1 MPASSLASPSLMTLV
16 WRSLSAFRSLH
27 LALALGIAAAT
38 AVMVG
43 ALLVGDSMRG
53 SLRAIVVQRFGNVQA
68 AMLSQRFFHPDI
80 LNGANDFEHGDEV
93 SLVPAII
100 LPSSAVELKRESGLQ
115 RAASVQVLGVDASFW
130 KSAALEPE
138 LRQIVLAE
146 DEVALNATLANEL
159 NAKIGEE
166 LTIRLPKGSGVP
178 ADSPLGRRDDASSSL
193 PRQKIV
199 AILPDKSVADIDL
212 RAGQQPTRNVF
223 VTLPALQEALEQTGR
238 VNASLVTWAP
248 SKGSLRPPKPE
259 PELKFEDAQRL
270 CDNLNARISPKLS
283 DYGLKLARHTRK
295 FPDTEIGE
303 TYPDEV
309 PESERQPK
317 TIFDYYQIT
326 SDQLIIDTL
335 SQSVLEDQLTRRGL
349 KPRRAIA
356 YLVNEI
362 SVVNSQKA
370 ESAVTATYSI
380 AVGMEDWE
388 ELLTTRP
395 GDTPWEQRPSAC
407 AINSWLAERLNI
419 KPGNTI
425 RIKYFQPE
433 TIEGREIEVSQ
444 DMVVSAIV
452 PVTAPAKGY
461 TRNRPAVF
469 KESPTLG
476 NDPDLT
482 PVVPGIT
489 DQDSISKWDLPFTL
503 TRTIPKEDDDYWR
516 DYRLTPKLFM
526 RYVQGIRFFGSR
538 FGRDTSIRMDAK
550 DVAAAGLDQQS
561 LEDFTAQAMLHAKA
575 GLGLQILPLRSM
587 QLKAASGTTPFDGLF
602 IALSFFVIVAA
613 LMLVALLFRLSIEQ
627 RANQW
632 GLLLAMGFTVGRVRS
647 LLLRESL
654 LVILLGLGIGLL
666 LGLGYAWLMVAGLQ
680 NWWTGAVS
688 GSFLHYHVT
697 FKSLAIGAGIG
708 AVTSLLTIL
717 WCLRSLRRSTP
728 LDLMRGRW
736 ETGHNSALSVNQVAL
751 AIAGFLFFGAIGLL
765 ILGFTQSGM
774 AQAGSFF
781 GCGMCLVLS
790 ALAATVHLLKS
801 KWTVGHQASST
812 NAARPSAS
820 SPSALS
826 SKQPA
831 TAYRSGLFTMAWSS
845 LTRNVWRS
853 VLTIGL
859 LAFASF
865 LIASMSL
872 FQIAP
877 TLQGSGGFELIAESS
892 LPIYRDPAATRVREE
907 TLSKKEFETLRTVN
921 IMSFRER
928 PGEDASCN
936 NLFQV
941 AQPTV
946 IGVPPAMHD
955 HQVSLPESKRF
966 QWAAYDKSYDSGWH
980 ALAQAAS
987 GSDTDP
993 IPVVIDM
1000 NTAAWS
1006 LHQGASIGAIS
1017 KIQFEDRILYFKTV
1031 GLLSDSVM
1039 QGKLLISEFNFTQ
1052 IFPEI
1057 SGYRYFLVHDEDRS
1071 PAEITAAL
1079 ENGWS
1084 DQGLDVTSSADTL
1097 TKLLAVQNTY
1107 ISAFQAIGALGLLL
1121 GTIGLAVVQVRS
1133 VLERRREL
1141 ALMQAIGFS
1150 RLRLSSLLLSEA
1162 SLLLFGG
1169 LSIGVIAAMIAVV
1182 PYALTGNSQTSLM
1195 QPLIML
1201 GIVLVVGWLAS
1212 LLAVITALRQP
1223 LLKNLS

>member
-1 MPASSLASPSLMTLV
+1 MPPSRIASLSLMTLV
-16 WRSLSAFRSLH
+16 WRSLSAFRALH

-53 SLRAIVVQRFGNVQA
+53 SLRAIVVQRFGTIQA
-68 AMLSQRFFHPDI
+68 AMLSQRFFHPEM
-80 LNGANDFEHGDEV
+80 LEKANDSKNGEQV
-93 SLVPAII
+93 SLLPAII
-100 LPSSAVELKRESGLQ
+100 LPSSAVELKRDSGLQ
-115 RAASVQVLGVDASFW
+115 RAASVQVIGVDEKFW
-130 KSAALEPE
+130 QLSSYDSDIQNVAL
-138 LRQIVLAE
+138 AD
-146 DEVALNATLANEL
+146 DEVALNATLAREL
-159 NAKIGEE
+159 NAKVGEE
-166 LTIRLPKGSGVP
+166 ITIRLPKGSGVP

-193 PRQKIV
+193 PRQKVV
-199 AILPDKSVADIDL
+199 AILPDKSVADLDL
-212 RAGQQPTRNVF
+212 RAGQQPTRNLF
-223 VTLPALQEALEQTGR
+223 VPVAALQDALEQPGR
-238 VNASLVTWAP
+238 VNAALAMRTQNNGP
-248 SKGSLRPPKPE
+248 SRPLSSV
-259 PELKFEDAQRL
+259 PELSFEDSQQL
-270 CDNLNARISPKLS
+270 CDHLNARISPTLS
-283 DYGLKLARHTRK
+283 DYGLKLTRHARR
-295 FPDTEIGE
+295 FPDTDIGE
-303 TYPDEV
+303 SF
-309 PESERQPK
+309 PEETPEDQRQPT

-326 SDQLIIDTL
+326 SDQLIIDPQ
-335 SQSVLEDQLTRRGL
+335 SQKVLEESFARKGL
-349 KPRRAIA
+349 RPQRTIA

-362 SVVNSQKA
+362 SAVTSQNV
-370 ESAVTATYSI
+370 ESSAVATYSI
-380 AVGMEDWE
+380 AVGIESWE
-388 ELLTTRP
+388 SFFSDRP
-395 GDTPWEQRPSAC
+395 TETPWEQRPSAC
-407 AINSWLAERLNI
+407 AVNSWLADRLDL
-419 KPGNTI
+419 KPGSTI
-425 RIKYFQPE
+425 RIKFFQPE
-433 TIEGREIEVSQ
+433 TIEGREIETTQ
-444 DMVVSAIV
+444 DLIVSAII

-461 TRNRPAVF
+461 VRNRPAIF
-469 KESPTLG
+469 KEPPTRG

-489 DQDSISKWDLPFTL
+489 DQDSISKWDLPFPL

-526 RYVQGIRFFGSR
+526 RYVQGSRFFGSR
-538 FGRDTSIRMDAK
+538 FGRDTSLRIDAA
-550 DVAAAGLDQQS
+550 DVSAAGLDQAA
-561 LEDFTAQAMLHAKA
+561 LEQLASSAMLDAKS
-575 GLGLQILPLRSM
+575 GLGLQVLPLRAM

-627 RANQW
+627 RASQW
-632 GLLLAMGFTVGRVRS
+632 GLLMAAGFTVSRVRS

-654 LVILLGLGIGLL
+654 MVIAFGIALGLG

-680 NWWTGAVS
+680 NWWTGAIN
-688 GSFLHYHVT
+688 GNFLQYHVT
-697 FKSLAIGAGIG
+697 AKSLAIGAGIG
-708 AVTSLLTIL
+708 AVTSLMTIL
-717 WCLRSLRRSTP
+717 WCMRSLKRSTP

-736 ETGHNSALSVNQVAL
+736 DTGHLRTHSVNKGAL
-751 AIAGFLFFGAIGLL
+751 AIAGFLLFGALGLL
-765 ILGFTQSGM
+765 ALGFTQSGM

-801 KWTVGHQASST
+801 KWTTGSQHSQAVQK
-812 NAARPSAS
+812 
-820 SPSALS
+820 LS
-826 SKQPA
+826 V
-831 TAYRSGLFTMAWSS
+831 YRSGLFSMAWSS

-853 VLTIGL
+853 VLTVGL

-892 LPIYRDPAATRVREE
+892 LPIYRDPGATRVREE
-907 TLSKKEFETLRTVN
+907 TLTAKEFATLRTVN
-921 IMSFRER
+921 ILSFRQR

-946 IGVPPAMHD
+946 IGVPPALHE
-955 HQVSLPESKRF
+955 HQANLPESKRF
-966 QWAAYDKSYDSGWH
+966 QWADFDKSYDSGWH
-980 ALAQAAS
+980 ALAQAAT

-993 IPVVIDM
+993 IPVVLDM

-1017 KIQFEDRILYFKTV
+1017 KIQFEDRVLYFKTV
-1031 GLLSDSVM
+1031 GLLSNSIM

-1052 IFPEI
+1052 LFPNVN
-1057 SGYRYFLVHDEDRS
+1057 GYRYFLIHDEDHS
-1071 PAEITAAL
+1071 ANEIAAAI

-1084 DQGLDVTSSADTL
+1084 DEGLDVTSSAETL

-1141 ALMQAIGFS
+1141 ALMQAVGFS
-1150 RLRLSSLLLSEA
+1150 RWRLSSLLLSEA
-1162 SLLLFGG
+1162 SLLLFSG
-1169 LSIGVIAAMIAVV
+1169 LTIGVLAAIVAVV
-1182 PYALTGNSQTSLM
+1182 PYALTGNSQTGFAE
-1195 QPLIML
+1195 PLAML
-1201 GIVLVVGWLAS
+1201 GIVLLVGWLAS
-1212 LLAVITALRQP
+1212 LLAVIAALRQP
-1223 LLKNLS
+1223 VLKNLN